1 MAVNS
6 VQFREFIYKIEDSCL
21 RSISCLIVLIVLKLL
36 VSIQVDK
43 RSGYYRYRLSVE
55 VSAAELFFFAKCT
68 F

>member
-1 MAVNS
+1 VAVNS
-6 VQFREFIYKIEDSCL
+6 VHFKEFIYQIEASCL
-21 RSISCLIVLIVLKLL
+21 SISCLIVLIVLELV

-43 RSGYYRYRLSVE
+43 RPGYYRYRLNVE